1 MSPARTPLRLDP
13 EACNACGR
21 CVGACKKGAL
31 RVGPGYILVDWS
43 RCDGCGKCADF
54 CDREA
59 IVLRDAPA
67 APAEASLG
75 AGASG
80 DTEAASPRE
89 TSLGAA
95 LRRARAG
102 GEAGAQ
108 GPAAARSAPVA
119 DESPAWTLPEGVLVL
134 MASFALLIGIQSL
147 FGEASGMP
155 GTAGLVLVS
164 YDSGLLALLAFFV
177 IRRVVS
183 PFRAFRL
190 DVAPEAGSLLLALA
204 LFVGLRLLVVGYAI
218 AASAA
223 GFSPPTGE
231 GANLATLFGPGPL
244 GVVTTVLVVAVL
256 GPVLEEAALR
266 GVLLGALRER
276 IGPWPAVLVTALA
289 FSLLHVSAWSFVPL
303 TVLGVALGWL
313 AVRSRSLWPAIALHV
328 AYNALI
334 LASAFRAAGGG

>member
-13 EACNACGR
+13 EACDTCGR

-43 RCDGCGKCADF
+43 RCDGCGKCADL

-59 IVLRDAPA
+59 IVLRDARAGRETGAAGAAVAAVAPS
-67 APAEASLG
+67 APA
-75 AGASG
+75 
-80 DTEAASPRE
+80 
-89 TSLGAA
+89 
-95 LRRARAG
+95 
-102 GEAGAQ
+102 
-108 GPAAARSAPVA
+108 V

-134 MASFALLIGIQSL
+134 VVSFALLIGIQSL
-147 FGEASGMP
+147 FGAASGMP
-155 GTAGLVLVS
+155 GTAGLVLVA

-177 IRRVVS
+177 IRRGVS

-190 DVAPEAGSLLLALA
+190 DAAPEAGSLLLALA
-204 LFVGLRLLVVGYAI
+204 LFVGLRLLVVGYSI
-218 AASAA
+218 AASAS

-231 GANLATLFGPGPL
+231 GANLATLFGSGPL
-244 GVVTTVLVVAVL
+244 GALTTILVVAVL

-289 FSLLHVSAWSFVPL
+289 FSLLHVSGWSFLPL

-313 AVRSRSLWPAIALHV
+313 AVRSRSLWPAIVLHV

-334 LASAFRAAGGG
+334 LASAFRAAGPG